1 MAKRLALLLLA
12 VGCLFTT
19 GVAAEK
25 KQLLLVGQKRDNHP
39 PTTHEFMA
47 GLRILANVLQMNPTI
62 DVKVVESIEP
72 WLEGPD
78 LIRRADGLV
87 LYVSEGAKWMAAD
100 PRRQEAIAQL
110 AARGGG
116 LTALHWGI
124 GCRDPE
130 FVGPFTQLFGACH
143 GGPDRK
149 YQVLDTRLR
158 PDPPHAIARGLA
170 PITVRDEFYYR
181 LKRPLGDSQPHPLLT
196 ATIDGA
202 DETVAIA
209 WDRPDGGRSFG
220 FTGLHYHDN
229 WRQEFYR
236 RLVAQGV
243 LWTVKDEIP
252 EQGVKVDVDA
262 GVFKLPD
269 ADQAP

>member
-1 MAKRLALLLLA
+1 MFKRLVLLLVVL
-12 VGCLFTT
+12 GCWADYATA
-19 GVAAEK
+19 GEK
-25 KQLLLVGQKRDNHP
+25 KQLLLIGQKRDNHP

-47 GLRILANVLQMNPTI
+47 GLKVLASVLQKNPRV
-62 DVKVVESIEP
+62 DVQVVEAIEP
-72 WLEGPD
+72 WPEGAEM
-78 LIRRADGLV
+78 IRRADGIV
-87 LYVSEGAKWMAAD
+87 LYVSEGAKWMAAE
-100 PRRQEAIAQL
+100 PRRQDAIAQL

-124 GCRDPE
+124 GCRDQE
-130 FVGPFTQLFGACH
+130 FVAPFTQLFGACH

-158 PDPPHAIARGLA
+158 PDPAHAIARGVA

-181 LKRPLGDSQPHPLLT
+181 LKRPVGDSQPHPLLT

-202 DETVAIA
+202 EETVAIA
-209 WDRPDGGRSFG
+209 WERPDGGRSFG

-243 LWTVKDEIP
+243 LWTVNAEIP
-252 EQGVKVDVDA
+252 EQGIDVDVGA
-262 GVFKLPD
+262 GIFKLLD
-269 ADQAP
+269 AEPVK